1 MYMFHEFYG
10 IFLISIIIYDTIFAT
25 FRWIILYI
33 HCIFIGYMNIRN
45 HLRWWLILAY
55 LTTMFQL
62 PRLCRVQINVIISY
76 KSESV
81 CMETVVACCKIG
93 LNFITR
99 IKIPRELQYSLP
111 DGPDLC
117 VGICKKY
124 AVDQCTWPSMQWT
137 NVHGQVFW
145 LGSYMLDSAF
155 LKTLPKLKFLWPL
168 FL

>member
-1 MYMFHEFYG
+1 MRHLDELFY
-10 IFLISIIIYDTIFAT
+10 
-25 FRWIILYI
+25 
-33 HCIFIGYMNIRN
+33 IFIVYSLGTWI
-45 HLRWWLILAY
+45 LEIIFGDDCLILAY

-155 LKTLPKLKFLWPL
+155 LKTLPKLKFLWPP
-168 FL
+168 FFVNSCNQISSIV